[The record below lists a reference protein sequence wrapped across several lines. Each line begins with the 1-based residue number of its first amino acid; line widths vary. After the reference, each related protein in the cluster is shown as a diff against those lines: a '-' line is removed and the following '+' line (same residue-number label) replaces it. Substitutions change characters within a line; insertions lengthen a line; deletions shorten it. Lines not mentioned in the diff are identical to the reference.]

1 MGTTS
6 MNDGRPGETKLSS
19 FGWTAAV
26 TIKLLVDSGSMRKKI
41 FTS

>member
-1 MGTTS
+1 MSTTS
-6 MNDGRPGETKLSS
+6 MTVDGETKLSS

-26 TIKLLVDSGSMRKKI
+26 TIKLLVDSGLMSKKI